1 MSNTKRQQLIVGLFF
16 LCSAVIF
23 TWLLLFLKP
32 SYGDGKRTLRVR
44 FTEIEQLGLGT
55 RVTLAGKP
63 IGEVAS
69 IHSIANARNQEPIQ
83 GQIYNYELRLN
94 IDSNARIFPE
104 DIITSQTAGLLG
116 ERTIAII
123 PQRFEETN
131 YKMVDENDI
140 LYAQNSPSVEEA
152 FEKFGH
158 IALKVERT
166 VDRLEQIL
174 SGSAPHLKNAS
185 AQLSEALT
193 HLNQQMGRASSL
205 GVIDKFYEM
214 NNEVA
219 LLSSHL
225 NRVSQELFTPEQ
237 MERYKNTLASLE
249 SLTRSLD
256 KPKEWESLF
265 AQTTHGLETFNR
277 LQHRLIQTWP
287 KLEMGIDSISESA
300 NQINRLSSHGLSAM
314 RRFDQISSH
323 VASGKGSLGRL
334 LMDDSLY
341 LGSHETL
348 ARINILL
355 SDINNY
361 GLLFHNSRKWR
372 NVRMDNAVTSQR
384 LRHPTAFQNYY
395 QSQVDEIY
403 LSIGR
408 IRELME
414 ASEHKSTKDRMAVSG
429 QFDEVF
435 SDLIKKVNTLSQ
447 QLALIR
453 DEISAPETSQKKA
466 PKTLESSATKESEL
480 EEKALRRL
488 AEESQL

>member
-1 MSNTKRQQLIVGLFF
+1 MQSSKRQKLIVGLFF
-16 LCSAVIF
+16 LFSALIF

-32 SYGDGKRTLRVR
+32 SYGDGKKVLRVR
-44 FTEIEQLGLGT
+44 FTEIEKLGLGT

-63 IGEVAS
+63 IGEVHS
-69 IHSIANARNQEPIQ
+69 IISIANARNQTPIQ

-123 PQRFEETN
+123 PQRFDQTN

-140 LYAQNSPSVEEA
+140 LYAENSPSVEEA

-166 VDRLEQIL
+166 VDRLEQVL
-174 SGSAPHLKNAS
+174 NASAPHLQNAS
-185 AQLSEALT
+185 AQMSEALT
-193 HLNQQMGRASSL
+193 HLNQQISHAANL
-205 GVIDKFYEM
+205 GLIDKFHEM
-214 NNEVA
+214 NNEVV
-219 LLSSHL
+219 LLTSHL

-237 MERYKNTLASLE
+237 VERLKNTL
-249 SLTRSLD
+249 TSLD
-256 KPKEWESLF
+256 NITKSLDRPKEWESLF
-265 AQTTHGLETFNR
+265 AQTTQGLETFNR
-277 LQHRLIQTWP
+277 LQQRLITTWP
-287 KLEMGIDSISESA
+287 KLEMGIDSVSQSA
-300 NQINRLSSHGLSAM
+300 NQINRLSSHGLKAM
-314 RRFDQISSH
+314 ERFDKISEH
-323 VASGKGSLGRL
+323 IASGKGSLGHF
-334 LMDDSLY
+334 LMDDRLF
-341 LGSHETL
+341 LGSQETL

-355 SDINNY
+355 SDVNNY

-384 LRHPTAFQNYY
+384 LRHPAAFQSYY

-414 ASEHKSTKDRMAVSG
+414 GSEHKTIKQRLASSG
-429 QFDEVF
+429 QFDDVF
-435 SDLIKKVNTLSQ
+435 SDLVKKVTTLSS
-447 QLALIR
+447 QLALIHQELTSEPASSLSSQNA
-453 DEISAPETSQKKA
+453 DELANSDEERALKKA
-466 PKTLESSATKESEL
+466 
-480 EEKALRRL
+480 
-488 AEESQL
+488 AEDNR